1 MPDSYQAPA
10 SAAARNDPPQRSR
23 FWLFLSLFMTCLT
36 ALVLSFA
43 VPQFQNIIA
52 GFGADIPWF
61 TSIVVNGYLAAWL
74 LPACAATAWL
84 YWPVASHR
92 HLISV
97 AIGLGGLLLLLP
109 LCIAALY
116 LPVFK
121 LATSDS
127 GGLALLPFI
136 LLFAAFVAGVAF
148 WFWALIDCLTKEK
161 STGNEKIVW
170 LLVIFAL
177 NIIGALAYFIVRRP
191 QRKLEAIRTG

>member
-1 MPDSYQAPA
+1 MPDSHQA
-10 SAAARNDPPQRSR
+10 SASATARNAPPRRSR
-23 FWLFLSLFMTCLT
+23 AWLFLSLFMTCLT

-43 VPQFQNIIA
+43 VPRFQSLYA

-74 LPACAATAWL
+74 LPACAAAAWV
-84 YWPVASHR
+84 YWPATSHR
-92 HLISV
+92 HVISV

-116 LPVFK
+116 LPAFK
-121 LATSDS
+121 LATSGS

-136 LLFAAFVAGVAF
+136 FLFAAFAAGVAF

-177 NIIGALAYFIVRRP
+177 NIIGALGYFIIRRP
-191 QRKLEAIRTG
+191 QRKLEALRTG